1 MTDGIQSF
9 QEAGWA
15 AVGRGSRAPGPP
27 DPANPGPPGTGPGTP
42 APVDPAPATPRYP
55 ILSVVAL
62 IAGVVVL
69 TLLLVGIA
77 AESQNRFAI
86 QSAQHLAGS
95 ALRVEIE
102 RGEGFVGDYSFWN
115 DSAQHLVVARDRKW
129 AADNIGASVIE
140 NLGMSASLLID
151 GAGRAMFATI
161 DGIEQGADAGTR
173 LSEELG
179 QLVQAARDGAG
190 RPGDR
195 PSVVSSFLMLDGA
208 LALAAAAAIK
218 WEDARPL
225 PLAQG
230 GPATLVFVRRVDAGM
245 LRRFEERYLLAGTHL
260 APPGTASADSVPILS
275 IGGRELA
282 RLAWTGSRPGTEL
295 IEELAFPAL
304 GIVVLAAGLLTLIT
318 QRARRSAEELSR
330 SHLQLAIHAAALKD
344 STRALRAALS
354 DAATANAA
362 KSDFLARMSH
372 ELRTPLNAILG
383 FSELIAAQF
392 HGAAAERYQEYGR
405 MIHLSGGHLLSLIND
420 ILDLS
425 KIEAGGF
432 ELLEE
437 DVDLDAIL
445 EQCLALLAPTVDAKR
460 LRLTYS
466 PATVRLHADPRAIKQ
481 IVLNLLSNAV
491 KFTPEGGEVRVAA
504 ADEAGGI
511 TITVADTGCGM
522 SRDDLARV
530 FRVFGR
536 SRATI
541 ARDGEGTGLGLN
553 IAKGLAELHGGSLT
567 LRSRPAAGTTAE
579 VWFPASRSQ
588 SSAAGVAAG

>member
-1 MTDGIQSF
+1 MDGIQSF
-9 QEAGWA
+9 REAGWA
-15 AVGRGSRAPGPP
+15 AGGRDSCPSGAP
-27 DPANPGPPGTGPGTP
+27 DPAGRGLVTP
-42 APVDPAPATPRYP
+42 APVTPRYP

-115 DSAQHLVVARDRKW
+115 DSAQHLVVARDRQW
-129 AADNIGASVIE
+129 AADNIGASVMD
-140 NLGMSASLLID
+140 NLGMSASLLVD
-151 GAGRAMFATI
+151 GAGLAMFATI
-161 DGIEQGADAGTR
+161 DGMEQGADAGTR
-173 LSEELG
+173 FSEELG
-179 QLVQAARDGAG
+179 QLVEAARDGAG

-195 PSVVSSFLMLDGA
+195 PTVVSSFLMLDGT

-218 WEDARPL
+218 WEDARPV
-225 PLAQG
+225 PLADG
-230 GPATLVFVRRVDAGM
+230 APATLVFVRRVDAGM
-245 LRRFEERYLLAGTHL
+245 LRRFEERYLLAGIRL
-260 APPGTASADSVPILS
+260 APAGTASPDSAPILS
-275 IGGRELA
+275 IGERELA
-282 RLAWTGSRPGTEL
+282 RLAWTGARPGTEL

-318 QRARRSAEELSR
+318 QRARRSAEELTR

-383 FSELIAAQF
+383 FSELIATQY
-392 HGAAAERYQEYGR
+392 HGADAGERYQEYGR

-432 ELLEE
+432 ELIEE
-437 DVDLDAIL
+437 QVDLDAIL

-460 LRLTYS
+460 LGLSYA
-466 PATVRLHADPRAIKQ
+466 PAAVRLHADPRAIKQ

-491 KFTPEGGEVRVAA
+491 KFTPEGGEVRVAS

-522 SRDDLARV
+522 SQDDLARV

-553 IAKGLAELHGGSLT
+553 IAKGLVELHGGSLT
-567 LRSRPAAGTTAE
+567 LRSQPGAGTTAE
-579 VWFPASRSQ
+579 AWFPASRSQ
-588 SSAAGVAAG
+588 TPAQGAAAG